1 MYSQSKGRQF
11 QAGEHSGLVAYLR
24 TTCPLDPAQETD
36 QDRKLGVILSK
47 VTQHTQGSFG
57 LHSSGQSFII
67 ESKLLSPK
75 YFAIVSNPRIPFE
88 KQGQ

>member
-47 VTQHTQGSFG
+47 VTQHNQGSF
-57 LHSSGQSFII
+57 GQSFII
-67 ESKLLSPK
+67 DSTLSQNVFTHDPMPKVFGYCIESKDTH
-75 YFAIVSNPRIPFE
+75 
-88 KQGQ
+88 